1 MKDEEDVFEDIS
13 EENRSKVWEH
23 FLFNRIDSEAKCVF
37 CEGIIRYGGST
48 TAMHDHLLKK
58 HLISV
63 PKAGSS
69 TKTPKPSLKKAT
81 QSNFIQPP
89 FKIKCN
95 FCDRTFKSDIIL
107 RHHVAFK
114 HSEAQIK

>member
-1 MKDEEDVFEDIS
+1 MNDSNGNDDDVFEDIS
-13 EENRSKVWEH
+13 GDKNQNQTKKSKVWEH
-23 FLFNRIDSEAKCVF
+23 FSFSRINSKAKCVF
-37 CEGIIRYGGST
+37 CEGIIKVSNYST

-58 HLISV
+58 HSITV

-69 TKTPKPSLKKAT
+69 IKTPKPS
-81 QSNFIQPP
+81 

-107 RHHVAFK
+107 RHHLAFK